1 VRATDAPSLRLA
13 AQRRWRDS
21 LVIALLAAT
30 PPVGVAPCKGAVLVA
45 PLRGGF
51 HSMIFD

>member
-13 AQRRWRDS
+13 AQRRRRDG

-30 PPVGVAPCKGAVLVA
+30 PLGGVAPCKDAVLVR
-45 PLRGGF
+45 PLRGGIV
-51 HSMIFD
+51 SMIFD

>member
-30 PPVGVAPCKGAVLVA
+30 PTVGVAPCKGAVLVA
-45 PLRGGF
+45 PLRGGI
-51 HSMIFD
+51 HSIIFD